1 MAGRHERI
9 PETISGIRQ
18 YQFLCLLA
26 LGAAFLVDLQ
36 QRVLLVSLL
45 VLLIGAWGVLSKL
58 RLGPILYLGAL
69 AAAQLA
75 KQFAAER
82 LGVPWRPPAA
92 GLRVEDAVL
101 SMAVLAY
108 VAAHY
113 RMQGLA
119 LNILPLDRRRRAG
132 PPRWKLFPP
141 PIIPQRRGQDLVT
154 PREVGLFLIALPLWG
169 LAGLLLWQGLE
180 PVGPFV
186 GLPIGLARLVVLGWA
201 IGLGLILASALL
213 AYWRH
218 RQNSPAEA
226 AQFLQDAFWQD
237 TRGEQRTL
245 NRWLAWR
252 KLNQ

>member
-1 MAGRHERI
+1 
-9 PETISGIRQ
+9 
-18 YQFLCLLA
+18 
-26 LGAAFLVDLQ
+26 
-36 QRVLLVSLL
+36 
-45 VLLIGAWGVLSKL
+45 
-58 RLGPILYLGAL
+58 
-69 AAAQLA
+69 
-75 KQFAAER
+75 
-82 LGVPWRPPAA
+82 
-92 GLRVEDAVL
+92 
-101 SMAVLAY
+101 
-108 VAAHY
+108 
-113 RMQGLA
+113 MQGLA

-141 PIIPQRRGQDLVT
+141 PIIPQRRGQDLVS
-154 PREVGLFLIALPLWG
+154 PREVGLFLIALPLWE

-186 GLPIGLARLVVLGWA
+186 GLPIGLTRLVVMGWA